1 MKRTIVVTSR
11 KPRIISSIIF
21 VLLFG
26 SSAQAQNG
34 DWQAVENLK
43 PGTRLTVKARHNIL
57 CIFQSATDDELVCK
71 PLRFL
76 HLGPGESRFDRQS
89 VREIRLEPN
98 LAKHMWVGAGIG
110 AGAGAIA
117 GATTGSPPRGGRII
131 VLTLAGA
138 AAGSILGGILSI
150 PLRGKLIY
158 RR

>member
-1 MKRTIVVTSR
+1 MKRTSVVTSR

-98 LAKHMWVGAGIG
+98 LGQTHVGR
-110 AGAGAIA
+110 
-117 GATTGSPPRGGRII
+117 SRNRSWRGCYRWRDNWF
-131 VLTLAGA
+131 A
-138 AAGSILGGILSI
+138 AA
-150 PLRGKLIY
+150 
-158 RR
+158 RRKNNCVDSCRSSSR